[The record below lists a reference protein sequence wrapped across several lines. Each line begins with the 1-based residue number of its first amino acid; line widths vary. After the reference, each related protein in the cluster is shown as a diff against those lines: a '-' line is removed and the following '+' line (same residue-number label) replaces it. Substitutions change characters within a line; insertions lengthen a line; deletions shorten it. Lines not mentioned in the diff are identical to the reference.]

1 LQLQLI
7 NIFIKILIPFNSTSF
22 SFLLVYYIAGDNMK
36 TKGFKIVILCFIV
49 FMMGGILSSMK
60 DDSES
65 KTSTIISEFD
75 EESEYNTGGYTP
87 VDPNA
92 EDNVNIIGRI
102 NCKIG
107 EGMSNI
113 VNKSINSVFQLLKK
127 LIS

>member
-1 LQLQLI
+1 MV
-7 NIFIKILIPFNSTSF
+7 TR
-22 SFLLVYYIAGDNMK
+22 MK

-60 DDSES
+60 DDDTS

-75 EESEYNTGGYTP
+75 EESEYDTGGYTKTN
-87 VDPNA
+87 PNI
-92 EDNVNIIGRI
+92 EDNINVIGRI
-102 NCKIG
+102 NTKIG

>member
-1 LQLQLI
+1 
-7 NIFIKILIPFNSTSF
+7 
-22 SFLLVYYIAGDNMK
+22 MK
-36 TKGFKIVILCFIV
+36 TKSFKIVILCFIV

-60 DDSES
+60 DDNES

-75 EESEYNTGGYTP
+75 EESEYNTDGYTP

>member
-1 LQLQLI
+1 
-7 NIFIKILIPFNSTSF
+7 
-22 SFLLVYYIAGDNMK
+22 MK
-36 TKGFKIVILCFIV
+36 TKSFKIVILCFIV

-60 DDSES
+60 DDNES
-65 KTSTIISEFD
+65 KTSTVISEFD
-75 EESEYNTGGYTP
+75 EESEYNTDGYTP

-92 EDNVNIIGRI
+92 EDNVNIISRI